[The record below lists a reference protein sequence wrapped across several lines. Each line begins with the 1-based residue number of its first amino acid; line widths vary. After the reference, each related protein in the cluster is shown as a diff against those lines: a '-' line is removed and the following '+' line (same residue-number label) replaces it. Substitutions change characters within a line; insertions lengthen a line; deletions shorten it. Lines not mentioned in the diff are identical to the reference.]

1 MVDLSRTRTNSWGH
15 STSYPEATS
24 LLTALLQA
32 SHTNALLTST
42 QKMLRHRLPLGSYLL
57 KPVQRILKY
66 HLLLEVSAHA
76 KRRRRRVCVCVHGV
90 TRRQY

>member
-1 MVDLSRTRTNSWGH
+1 METFNLFYN
-15 STSYPEATS
+15 STSYPEAIS
-24 LLTALLQA
+24 LLTSLLQA

-66 HLLLEVSAHA
+66 HLLLEVITYNLFCLNSYLLMFHYIVPNLEFA
-76 KRRRRRVCVCVHGV
+76 
-90 TRRQY
+90 